1 MFNKCEVCGNHNC
14 RRLAHVDV
22 NDFPY
27 EGTREEFNAVEQE
40 INDVRTQ
47 IAELKRQERL
57 LIRHRQHIYVI
68 MTGHRFPSG

>member
-22 NDFPY
+22 
-27 EGTREEFNAVEQE
+27 NAVEQE